1 MCFVRCSTP
10 CYRLPEAG
18 NVSQKILFQAVSAG
32 LVGVPIGAF
41 EDLRV
46 ATVLRPPP
54 TPSGVLATP
63 GNCLGHDRGSLL
75 RDGGSLPLNHQEKND
90 TATTIKAFD
99 TTLQLT
105 YAWLHELAEQMG
117 TQDRHRAYH
126 ALWAVLH
133 ALRDR
138 LTVEEVAALGA
149 QLPLLVRGIYYEGW
163 HPGNKPLKTRR
174 EDFLAAIRAGIS
186 R

>member
-1 MCFVRCSTP
+1 MST
-10 CYRLPEAG
+10 
-18 NVSQKILFQAVSAG
+18 
-32 LVGVPIGAF
+32 
-41 EDLRV
+41 
-46 ATVLRPPP
+46 
-54 TPSGVLATP
+54 
-63 GNCLGHDRGSLL
+63 
-75 RDGGSLPLNHQEKND
+75 
-90 TATTIKAFD
+90 TTIKAFD

-105 YAWLHELAEQMG
+105 YVWLHELAEQMG

-174 EDFLAAIRAGIS
+174 EDFLAAIRAAFRDDPDIDPEEVIQAVFLLLS
-186 R
+186 RHVTVGEIESVKHLLPAKLRSLWP

>member
-1 MCFVRCSTP
+1 MS
-10 CYRLPEAG
+10 
-18 NVSQKILFQAVSAG
+18 
-32 LVGVPIGAF
+32 
-41 EDLRV
+41 
-46 ATVLRPPP
+46 
-54 TPSGVLATP
+54 
-63 GNCLGHDRGSLL
+63 
-75 RDGGSLPLNHQEKND
+75 
-90 TATTIKAFD
+90 ATTIKAFD

-149 QLPLLVRGIYYEGW
+149 QLPLLVRGVYYEGW
-163 HPGNKPLKTRR
+163 HPGNKPLKARR
-174 EDFLAAIRAGIS
+174 EDFLAAIRAAFRDDPDVDPEEVIQAVFLLLS
-186 R
+186 RHVTVGEIESVKHLLPAKLRSLWP